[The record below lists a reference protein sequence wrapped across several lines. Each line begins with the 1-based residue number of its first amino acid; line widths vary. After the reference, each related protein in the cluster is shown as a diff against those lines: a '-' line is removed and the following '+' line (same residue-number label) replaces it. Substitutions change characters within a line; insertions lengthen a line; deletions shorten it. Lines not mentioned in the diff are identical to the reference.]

1 LREIDPEQREQFE
14 LQQIKQRPSP
24 YMASP
29 IGKLIR
35 KRMARSGL
43 GQTQAA
49 LELAEVWRSIAGPQ
63 LSGVTQPG
71 NLQRGVLQIL
81 TRDSSA
87 LQELHLCRRQL
98 LADLQQALPQANIKD
113 IRGRLV

>member
-1 LREIDPEQREQFE
+1 
-14 LQQIKQRPSP
+14 
-24 YMASP
+24 
-29 IGKLIR
+29 
-35 KRMARSGL
+35 
-43 GQTQAA
+43 
-49 LELAEVWRSIAGPQ
+49 
-63 LSGVTQPG
+63 
-71 NLQRGVLQIL
+71 L